1 MACGSRSATS
11 TPTTLDINLLDGT
24 VTIKQ
29 LHVNLGGGLL
39 DDVLAPVLGALGIPA
54 STPILN
60 LDLSF
65 PEL

>member
-1 MACGSRSATS
+1 M
-11 TPTTLDINLLDGT
+11 
-24 VTIKQ
+24 TIKQ

-39 DDVLAPVLGALGIPA
+39 NDVLAPVLGTLGIPA

-65 PEL
+65 PDL